1 MFRQFLELQSQ
12 LLPNQAGSLPVPLF
26 DQLHPEWQEE
36 LQEHKELIDKIDQLV
51 QEYEITPAYDHIFKA
66 LNKPIV
72 STRVVFFGQ
81 DPYPKKGHAHGLAFS
96 VDASVTPLPASLRN
110 IFKELKSDV
119 GIDRTSGDLSD
130 WCEQGVM
137 LINRV
142 LTTEVGQSLA
152 HAQLGWQEVT
162 NSVARVLGN
171 RGVLAVLWGN
181 SALEL
186 RSYFAQDHVIAS
198 VHPSPLS
205 AYRGFFGSKPFS
217 QVNEKLLLKGY
228 SAISW

>member
-1 MFRQFLELQSQ
+1 
-12 LLPNQAGSLPVPLF
+12 VPLF

-36 LQEHKELIDKIDQLV
+36 LQEHKELIEEIDQFV
-51 QEYEITPAYDHIFKA
+51 QGCEITPSYDLIFRA
-66 LNKPIV
+66 LNKPID

-119 GIDRTSGDLSD
+119 GIDRIKGDLSD

-142 LTTEVGQSLA
+142 LTTDAGQSLA
-152 HAQLGWQEVT
+152 HAQLGWQRVT
-162 NSVARVLGN
+162 NSVARVLGD

-181 SALEL
+181 TALEL
-186 RSYFAQDHVIAS
+186 KNYFRPDHVVSS

-205 AYRGFFGSKPFS
+205 AYRGFFGSSPFS
-217 QVNEKLLLKGY
+217 QVNAKLVAKGY
-228 SAISW
+228 KEIIW